1 MAKKVLIVDDDQEMM
16 RIIKKDLEK
25 YKRTFAVLTANDG
38 LAAVELLKKNQLS
51 LVITDLEMPQMD
63 GFALLTYIKER
74 YPDVSTIAITDSST
88 LEEQKLAKEK
98 GALGYIEKPFIIEDL
113 ARKIVTCLK
122 KEDDGGVL
130 HGIAPGTFLQ
140 LVEME
145 EKTCTI
151 RLTNDKSE
159 NQGVLF
165 FKNGDLLEARYKAL
179 QGKDAAYKILAWEE
193 ATLSIQESCSLTK
206 NNVEADL
213 QALLLEAMRQ
223 KDEVEEE
230 GEQELVV
237 EIEEPE
243 IMIEEQE
250 PVIIIEEEPSTKTQA
265 EPEIVIEEREPEIVM
280 ELEEE
285 KPAPSVSA
293 KKKTTTPSVSS
304 EVKKPA
310 TTVTGQIKKSS
321 LKKSE
326 PEATA
331 QATQTPATQDI
342 GVDYSTGSNFFE
354 TIGDLKDALFAS
366 SFLRFIFKTSF
377 MVVTVGLIGFSYLYF
392 TMESD
397 KDLLK
402 QINEAKALIHSKQEA
417 LFQLDE
423 EIQRLYTEKEERFKN
438 HESEIVM
445 MELDLKIS
453 DLEEKQE
460 KIDVESKSQNK
471 VLEDCQVKLE
481 AMKRKT
487 LYERL
492 LERMKEHL
500 I

>member
-1 MAKKVLIVDDDQEMM
+1 MVKKVLIVDDDQEML
-16 RIIKKDLEK
+16 RILKKDLEK
-25 YKRTFAVLTANDG
+25 YKRTFTILAADDG
-38 LAAVELLKKNQLS
+38 LTAVELLKKNQIS
-51 LVITDLEMPQMD
+51 IVITDLEMPQMD
-63 GFALLTYIKER
+63 GFALLTHIKEN
-74 YPDVSTIAITDSST
+74 YPDISAIAITDSGTS
-88 LEEQKLAKEK
+88 EDQKLAKEK

-113 ARKIVTCLK
+113 ARKIVTSLK

-151 RLTNDKSE
+151 RLTDDKSK

-165 FKNGDLLEARYKAL
+165 FKNGDLLAARYKAL

-193 ATLSIQESCSLTK
+193 ATLSIQESCSLTE
-206 NNVEADL
+206 NSVEADL

-223 KDEVEEE
+223 KDEVEEK
-230 GEQELVV
+230 GEQEIVV
-237 EIEEPE
+237 EIEGPE
-243 IMIEEQE
+243 IIIEEQE
-250 PVIIIEEEPSTKTQA
+250 PVIVIEEEPPTKIQA
-265 EPEIVIEEREPEIVM
+265 EPEIIMEGQEPEIVL

-285 KPAPSVSA
+285 KPTPSVSA
-293 KKKTTTPSVSS
+293 EKKTTTPSVSS
-304 EVKKPA
+304 KVKKPA
-310 TTVTGQIKKSS
+310 PTVTGQIKKSS
-321 LKKSE
+321 LKKS
-326 PEATA
+326 ASKAKA
-331 QATQTPATQDI
+331 QAAQAPAKQDSS
-342 GVDYSTGSNFFE
+342 VDYSSGSNFLDTLE
-354 TIGDLKDALFAS
+354 DMKDALFGS
-366 SFLRFIFKTSF
+366 IFFSFIYKTIF
-377 MVVTVGLIGFSYLYF
+377 MVVAIGLIGFSYLYF

-402 QINEAKALIHSKQEA
+402 QINKTKALIHSKQEA

-423 EIQRLYTEKEERFKN
+423 EIQRLYTEKEDRFKN
-438 HESEIVM
+438 HEPEIVM

-460 KIDVESKSQNK
+460 KIDVESKSHK
-471 VLEDCQVKLE
+471 KDLENCQVKLE

-492 LERMKEHL
+492 LERIQEPL
-500 I
+500 S

>member
-1 MAKKVLIVDDDQEMM
+1 MTKKVLIVDDDQEML
-16 RIIKKDLEK
+16 RFLKKDLEK
-25 YKRTFAVLTANDG
+25 YRRTFTVLSANDG
-38 LAAVELLKKNQLS
+38 LDAVDLLKKNQIS

-63 GFALLTYIKER
+63 GFALLTHIKER
-74 YPDVSTIAITDSST
+74 YPDVSAIAITDSST
-88 LEEQKLAKEK
+88 PEEQKRSKEK

-113 ARKIVTCLK
+113 ARKIVTSLK
-122 KEDDGGVL
+122 REDDGGVL

-151 RLTNDKSE
+151 RLTDDKSG

-193 ATLSIQESCSLTK
+193 ATLSIQESCSLAR

-230 GEQELVV
+230 GEQELLV

-243 IMIEEQE
+243 IIIE
-250 PVIIIEEEPSTKTQA
+250 EEEPSTKIQA
-265 EPEIVIEEREPEIVM
+265 EPEIVIEGEGPEIVL

-285 KPAPSVSA
+285 KSSPSVSA
-293 KKKTTTPSVSS
+293 ERTKTPSPVSS
-304 EVKKPA
+304 EGKKPVP
-310 TTVTGQIKKSS
+310 TVTGHIKKSS
-321 LKKSE
+321 LKK
-326 PEATA
+326 PG
-331 QATQTPATQDI
+331 TQLPAKKDT
-342 GVDYSTGSNFFE
+342 GVDYTTGSNFID
-354 TIGDLKDALFAS
+354 TIGDLKYALFGS
-366 SFLRFIFKTSF
+366 SIFKSIFKTLF
-377 MVVTVGLIGFSYLYF
+377 MFVVVGLIGFSYLYF

-397 KDLLK
+397 KDLTK
-402 QINEAKALIHSKQEA
+402 QINETKALIHSKQET

-438 HESEIVM
+438 HDSEIAI

-460 KIDVESKSQNK
+460 KIDAESKSHK
-471 VLEDCQVKLE
+471 KILEACQVKLE

-492 LERMKEHL
+492 LERIEEHL
-500 I
+500 L